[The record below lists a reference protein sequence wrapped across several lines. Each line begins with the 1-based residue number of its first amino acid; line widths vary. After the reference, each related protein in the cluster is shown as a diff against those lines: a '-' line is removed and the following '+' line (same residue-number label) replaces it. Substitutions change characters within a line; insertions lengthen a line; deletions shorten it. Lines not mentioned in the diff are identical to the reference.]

1 MNVTKDKILSIFF
14 QYSIPSVLGMLAI
27 SSANIVDGFFIG
39 NYVGDFG
46 LAAINISL
54 PIFSFLFG
62 FALMLAIGSSVVSGK
77 LIGEGN
83 IKNASIIF
91 SKTIVCITLF
101 SFITCSLL
109 FFNIETVLYLFG
121 ADDNLTKIAIEY
133 LSVMLY
139 FIPFLMIGVVL
150 DYFVRIDNRPNL
162 AFIALLAS
170 ALINFILDWFMIV
183 YLQKGI
189 FGAALATGIS
199 QLALIF
205 ILLPHFFS
213 KKATLRF
220 VKPIGSYIQII
231 KASYNGSSEFVNEIS
246 IGIMTLIF
254 NYIMIKNFGVEG
266 IAAFTVIEYLL
277 FIGIMISFGISDSLQ
292 PIISKNF
299 GAKQSKRIEEFLK
312 FAFISTSLVG
322 FIMIILILF
331 IPDNLANIFLEDT
344 NYKTKQLVLNFATF
358 IWIIFLFDGINLVIS
373 AYLTAIHKPLASM
386 IIALSRSFIFPVF
399 FVFSLPV
406 LFDKNGIFMAIPMAE
421 FITCII
427 AVVLYRKFSPKKINY
442 KERK

>member
-1 MNVTKDKILSIFF
+1 MNVTKDKISSVFF

-27 SSANIVDGFFIG
+27 SSANIVDGFFVG

-46 LAAINISL
+46 LAAINITL
-54 PIFSFLFG
+54 PIFSLLFG

-77 LIGEGN
+77 LIGEGD

-91 SKTIVCITLF
+91 TKTIVSITIF
-101 SFITCSLL
+101 SFIACTVL
-109 FFNIETVLYLFG
+109 FLNIETILYLFG
-121 ADDNLTKIAIEY
+121 ADENLTKIAIEY
-133 LSVMLY
+133 LSVMLV
-139 FIPFLMIGVVL
+139 FIPFLMIGIVL

-162 AFIALLAS
+162 AFVALLTS
-170 ALINFILDWFMIV
+170 AVINFILDWFLIV

-199 QLALIF
+199 QLALLV

-220 VKPIGSYIQII
+220 VKPLGSYAEII
-231 KASYNGSSEFVNEIS
+231 KACYNGASEFVNEIS

-254 NYIMIKNFGVEG
+254 NYVMIKNFSVEG
-266 IAAFTVIEYLL
+266 VAAFTVIEYLL
-277 FIGIMISFGISDSLQ
+277 FIGVMISIGISDSLQ

-299 GAKQSKRIEEFLK
+299 GAKEHGRIEEFLK
-312 FAFISTSLVG
+312 LAFISTSVVG
-322 FIMIILILF
+322 VAMIALIIF
-331 IPDNLANIFLEDT
+331 IPDTLANLFLEDT
-344 NYKTKQLVLNFATF
+344 NQKTKQLVLNFAAF

-373 AYLTAIHKPLASM
+373 SYLTAIHKPLASM

-399 FVFSLPV
+399 FIFTLPF
-406 LFDKNGIFMAIPMAE
+406 LFATQGIFLAIPMAE
-421 FITCII
+421 AITFVI
-427 AVVLYRKFSPKKINY
+427 ALILFKKFSPSKDDYAN
-442 KERK
+442 

>member
-1 MNVTKDKILSIFF
+1 MNVTKDKISSIFF

-46 LAAINISL
+46 LAAINISF
-54 PIFSFLFG
+54 PIFSLLFG
-62 FALMLAIGSSVVSGK
+62 FALMLAIGGSVISGK
-77 LIGEGN
+77 LLGEGD

-91 SKTIVCITLF
+91 TKTMISITLF
-101 SFITCSLL
+101 SFISCTVL
-109 FFNIETVLYLFG
+109 FLNIETILHLFG
-121 ADDNLTKIAIEY
+121 ADENLTKIAIEY
-133 LSVMLY
+133 LSIMLI

-150 DYFVRIDNRPNL
+150 DYYVRVDNRPNL
-162 AFIALLAS
+162 AFIALFSS
-170 ALINFILDWFMIV
+170 AIINVILDWFMIV

-231 KASYNGSSEFVNEIS
+231 KACYNGASEFVNEIS

-254 NYIMIKNFGVEG
+254 NYVMIKNFAVEG

-299 GAKQSKRIEEFLK
+299 GAKENKRIEEFLK
-312 FAFISTSLVG
+312 LAFISTSFVG
-322 FIMIILILF
+322 VVMIVLILF
-331 IPDNLANIFLEDT
+331 IPDTLANIFLEDT
-344 NYKTKQLVLNFATF
+344 NYKTKEIVLNFATF
-358 IWIIFLFDGINLVIS
+358 VWIIFLFDGFNLVIS

-399 FVFSLPV
+399 FIFTLPFF
-406 LFDKNGIFMAIPMAE
+406 FDLNGIFMAIPMAE
-421 FITCII
+421 FITFII
-427 AVVLYRKFSPKKINY
+427 AVILFRKFSPKKIIHL
-442 KERK
+442 